1 MMFAGRGRGK
11 IRPPRRVS
19 QESVNVNVL
28 FCVDHLCLLPY
39 SGGTGILDYLDS

>member
-19 QESVNVNVL
+19 QESVFVNVL
-28 FCVDHLCLLPY
+28 FCVDLRCVLPY
-39 SGGTGILDYLDS
+39 SDTGSLDALDS

>member
-19 QESVNVNVL
+19 QDSVLVL
-28 FCVDHLCLLPY
+28 FCSPRG
-39 SGGTGILDYLDS
+39 SGRTGALVPDTTWYLECKG